1 VIGAECPHNVNDHE
15 SITAE
20 GILTTLAG
28 TIISTGANDVYY
40 QAQTLIV
47 MGPEHAKTVA
57 DGGFSKADARR
68 FLHEHAHLPMRRFSK
83 ENIERRL
90 RVTWK
95 ERLGA
100 AGLDTPVYMVQR
112 PEDLLIAVIGGAG
125 KHSAVIHT
133 FGATQAVT
141 RALILRD
148 GSLARTVA
156 DFRRK

>member
-20 GILTTLAG
+20 GILTTIAG
-28 TIISTGANDVYY
+28 TLIAIGANDIYY
-40 QAQTLIV
+40 HSQPLVV

-57 DGGFSKADARR
+57 DGGFSKADAKR

-100 AGLDTPVYMVQR
+100 AGLDAPVYMVQR

-133 FGATQAVT
+133 FGATKAVT
-141 RALILRD
+141 RALTTRD
-148 GSLARTVA
+148 GKFAKSVA
-156 DFRRK
+156 DFRMK